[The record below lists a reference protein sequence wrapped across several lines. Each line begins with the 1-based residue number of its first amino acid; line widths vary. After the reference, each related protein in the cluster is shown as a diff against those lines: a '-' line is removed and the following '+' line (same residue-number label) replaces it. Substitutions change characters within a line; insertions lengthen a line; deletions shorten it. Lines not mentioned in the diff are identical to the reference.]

1 MPEAEAPE
9 VDAPEDDAPEAKPD
23 EDDGAGSKRAVLR
36 DLARTRA
43 EKKDIER
50 QLAELRESSMS
61 DQEKAI
67 ATAKAEARREALATV
82 NLERVRDKVE
92 AAAGARF
99 ADPEDAHHFLGEL
112 GHFIADDGTID
123 SKGIKKA
130 LDDLL
135 KHKPYLAAGPKA
147 GGSYD
152 GGAGRPATPTDMS
165 SLIRERAHR

>member
-9 VDAPEDDAPEAKPD
+9 VDAPEDAPNTIARNARLGRVAAAGLD
-23 EDDGAGSKRAVLR
+23 EDGVDDGDDGAGSKRAVLR

-82 NLERVRDKVE
+82 NMERVRDKVE
-92 AAAGARF
+92 AAAGARSPF
-99 ADPEDAHHFLGEL
+99 P
-112 GHFIADDGTID
+112 
-123 SKGIKKA
+123 
-130 LDDLL
+130 
-135 KHKPYLAAGPKA
+135 
-147 GGSYD
+147 
-152 GGAGRPATPTDMS
+152 R
-165 SLIRERAHR
+165 